1 MNYASVHQ
9 PFIVLSINRSL
20 FCPSPVAGAVL
31 VGSTTTHEK
40 MPPPSAAAAMRRTAP
55 LLGRMVH
62 QSLAS
67 SVRSTPSIVPQT
79 LVGAAACAPKHC
91 QEQQHRSLATGAKG
105 ARGHGWLKKYREGRG
120 GRHLQ
125 GRWHDRDVDG
135 LNAINDQVF
144 ALNASA
150 ASNNDIPAK
159 AYLNLSVGGAEARRV
174 VIELASAALPKTCE
188 NFTKLCTSGS
198 VVDVADRS
206 AENWGYKG
214 TNVHKI
220 EKVRK

>member
-1 MNYASVHQ
+1 
-9 PFIVLSINRSL
+9 
-20 FCPSPVAGAVL
+20 
-31 VGSTTTHEK
+31 
-40 MPPPSAAAAMRRTAP
+40 MPPPSAAAAAVRRTAP

-67 SVRSTPSIVPQT
+67 SVRPMPSAVPQAF
-79 LVGAAACAPKHC
+79 GATGAPQHH
-91 QEQQHRSLATGAKG
+91 QHQPHRSLATGAKG

-150 ASNNDIPAK
+150 ASNNDIPTK

-198 VVDVADRS
+198 VVDAADRS

-220 EKVRK
+220 EKVRKTCNDLFFVVVYDMEV

>member
-1 MNYASVHQ
+1 MAP
-9 PFIVLSINRSL
+9 PF
-20 FCPSPVAGAVL
+20 
-31 VGSTTTHEK
+31 
-40 MPPPSAAAAMRRTAP
+40 AAAAAVRRTAP
-55 LLGRMVH
+55 LIGRMM
-62 QSLAS
+62 QSA
-67 SVRSTPSIVPQT
+67 VPQAF
-79 LVGAAACAPKHC
+79 GATGAPQHHH
-91 QEQQHRSLATGAKG
+91 QHQPHRSLATGAKG

-198 VVDVADRS
+198 VVDAADRS

-220 EKVRK
+220 EKVRKPAMIYFLLLCTIWKY